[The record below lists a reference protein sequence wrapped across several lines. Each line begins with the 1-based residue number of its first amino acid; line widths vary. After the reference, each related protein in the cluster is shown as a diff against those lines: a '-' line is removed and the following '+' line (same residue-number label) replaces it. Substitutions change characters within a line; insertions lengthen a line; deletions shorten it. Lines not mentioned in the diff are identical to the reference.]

1 MVHYHSALGCR
12 GGISVG
18 GTRQTISRDSQC
30 GLTIVGGVRE
40 QLVVTRRGRGKTVC
54 ARGADLAPSRG
65 PSTSPLA
72 VIHMRIATF
81 VLLGSISLNAWGNS
95 AMCGDA
101 RRQHADLLTPEQW
114 QAVLNEKAGGDPVL
128 EEAIAVEKYK
138 YQERSPKSK
147 DHIPIDWAQVR

>member
-1 MVHYHSALGCR
+1 
-12 GGISVG
+12 
-18 GTRQTISRDSQC
+18 
-30 GLTIVGGVRE
+30 
-40 QLVVTRRGRGKTVC
+40 
-54 ARGADLAPSRG
+54 
-65 PSTSPLA
+65 
-72 VIHMRIATF
+72 MRIATF

-101 RRQHADLLTPEQW
+101 RRQHADLLTQEQW

-147 DHIPIDWAQVR
+147 DLIPIDWAQVRKLFLLGAVKETFEHADLTVALVTVSGRAYTSRESHASDLGRLADVVDPCGVYILRAFE

>member
-1 MVHYHSALGCR
+1 
-12 GGISVG
+12 
-18 GTRQTISRDSQC
+18 
-30 GLTIVGGVRE
+30 
-40 QLVVTRRGRGKTVC
+40 
-54 ARGADLAPSRG
+54 
-65 PSTSPLA
+65 
-72 VIHMRIATF
+72 MRIATF

-147 DHIPIDWAQVR
+147 GLTPIDWAQVRKLVLLGAVKETSEHADLTVALVTVSGRAYTSRESHAGDLRRLTDVVDPCGVYILRTLE

>member
-1 MVHYHSALGCR
+1 MWS
-12 GGISVG
+12 S
-18 GTRQTISRDSQC
+18 
-30 GLTIVGGVRE
+30 
-40 QLVVTRRGRGKTVC
+40 
-54 ARGADLAPSRG
+54 G

-101 RRQHADLLTPEQW
+101 WRQHADLLTPEQW

-147 DHIPIDWAQVR
+147 DHTPIDWAQVRKLVLLGAVKETFEHADLTVALVTVSGRAYTSREPHAGDLGRLTDVVDPCGVYILRVLE